1 MVSAEEEGSER
12 KEYAKERNH
21 ELSRMLRYVEE
32 DGDNFP
38 SQGLS
43 KAFIYRMGERCWVL
57 SEEVYYH
64 VCFPDSSAEMNECF
78 SAPSSSIVLVWAAV
92 DARTT
97 RKEARFVLVL
107 PLENVA
113 NNNARVDS

>member
-12 KEYAKERNH
+12 KEYTKERNH
-21 ELSRMLRYVEE
+21 ELSRMLSYVEE

-64 VCFPDSSAEMNECF
+64 VGFPDSAAEMNECF
-78 SAPSSSIVLVWAAV
+78 SAPSSSIVLVW
-92 DARTT
+92 ARTT

>member
-12 KEYAKERNH
+12 KEYTKERNH

-43 KAFIYRMGERCWVL
+43 KAFIY
-57 SEEVYYH
+57 
-64 VCFPDSSAEMNECF
+64 
-78 SAPSSSIVLVWAAV
+78 
-92 DARTT
+92 
-97 RKEARFVLVL
+97 
-107 PLENVA
+107 
-113 NNNARVDS
+113 